1 MTEIFFNYGSL
12 FCHKTQH
19 TKEKKKALMLLIY
32 LSYASLLLIF
42 VLIAADSSWHDGKIL
57 QIGSQCEDSHTN
69 LYGNGGL
76 SKGCLQWQSKRSFC
90 IHS

>member
-1 MTEIFFNYGSL
+1 MVLYSVIKLY
-12 FCHKTQH
+12 TQ
-19 TKEKKKALMLLIY
+19 KRERKKKKALMLLIY
-32 LSYASLLLIF
+32 LSYASPLLIF

-76 SKGCLQWQSKRSFC
+76 
-90 IHS
+90 